1 MIFWIILAIAIICT
15 AIYIIMDH
23 NDCLFNDE
31 GLLIGTVVSWSVTVL
46 MAIFILIAN
55 LSAPS
60 DIIANQQVYDSL
72 TYQIENNL
80 YDNDNDVGKAEL
92 AKQVTEWNTDLAR
105 GKYDQN
111 NIWYGIFVPDIYDNF
126 EFIPIENIK

>member
-1 MIFWIILAIAIICT
+1 MIFWIMLTIAIICT
-15 AIYIIMDH
+15 AVFIIKGH
-23 NDCLFNDE
+23 NSYDNIGWFV
-31 GLLIGTVVSWSVTVL
+31 GTVISWGITAIML
-46 MAIFILIAN
+46 IFIIVTI

-60 DIIANQQVYDSL
+60 DIVANQQIYNSL

-80 YDNDNDVGKAEL
+80 YDNDNEVGKAEL
-92 AKQVTEWNTDLAR
+92 VKQVTEWNTDLAR

-111 NIWYGIFVPDIYDNF
+111 NIWYGIFIPDIYDNS